1 MPRITVPR
9 DNPLAR
15 ATAVTPPK
23 PMASASAA
31 ATKRRV
37 RSSKTRERTSN
48 LYAKPPA
55 SGIAAS
61 IEHFRSKCSI
71 YFVTAPKC
79 PTKCFL
85 RALGE
90 MGTGNA
96 YADWVRTQNASYRTE
111 ESQRLTQRAT
121 RDQCV
126 IGPPAAAN
134 LKSAKWNLAIDL
146 TVRTDHLQST
156 IHAVERVVSQERG
169 KPTQLIPIRFIY
181 ADRLTREDRLLVAFD
196 ALVLSETLGREVGLG
211 KIIHGDKSATLE
223 VKTGALA
230 SEVRKR
236 TEKISALLSSKSP
249 PDLVLNRHCPECE
262 FQTQCRQRAIEA
274 DDLSLLSGMTEK
286 ERASHRSKGIF
297 TVMQLSYTFRP
308 RKTPKRA
315 KNPAKPRYM
324 ALQALAI
331 RENTVYVHGHP
342 ELPDSR
348 TQVYLDIEGLPESE
362 FCYLIGALVVS
373 GETEGLSQESLEV
386 ERRSDPF
393 YATFSF

>member
-1 MPRITVPR
+1 
-9 DNPLAR
+9 
-15 ATAVTPPK
+15 
-23 PMASASAA
+23 
-31 ATKRRV
+31 
-37 RSSKTRERTSN
+37 
-48 LYAKPPA
+48 
-55 SGIAAS
+55 
-61 IEHFRSKCSI
+61 
-71 YFVTAPKC
+71 
-79 PTKCFL
+79 
-85 RALGE
+85 
-90 MGTGNA
+90 
-96 YADWVRTQNASYRTE
+96 
-111 ESQRLTQRAT
+111 
-121 RDQCV
+121 
-126 IGPPAAAN
+126 
-134 LKSAKWNLAIDL
+134 
-146 TVRTDHLQST
+146 
-156 IHAVERVVSQERG
+156 
-169 KPTQLIPIRFIY
+169 
-181 ADRLTREDRLLVAFD
+181 
-196 ALVLSETLGREVGLG
+196 
-211 KIIHGDKSATLE
+211 

-373 GETEGLSQESLEV
+373 GETETFHSFWADQKSDEPTIFAQLAEAIRDLPELRIFSLRKVRTCRLATDEG
-386 ERRSDPF
+386 EIAGMSPINNRRSSGADDQRAISDPSPRLLPNLF
-393 YATFSF
+393 E